1 MKRFLSYPLM
11 GLALLGFWLLLNQS
25 LAPGHI
31 LLGALIAVIALSGL
45 SALQPEPVRIRF
57 SWTMVRL
64 AGMVL
69 ADIFRSNLAVGKIIL
84 ARGKRDV
91 QAGFL
96 ELPLDMT
103 NRYGLAVLGIV
114 ITATPGTLWMQYDPA
129 RNVLLLHVLDLVDEE
144 HWIRLIKS
152 RYERLLM
159 EIFR

>member
-11 GLALLGFWLLLNQS
+11 GLALLAFWLLLNQS

-31 LLGALIAVIALSGL
+31 LLGALIAVVALSGL

-84 ARGKRDV
+84 SRGKRDV

-103 NRYGLAVLGIV
+103 NRYGLAVLSIV

-129 RNVLLLHVLDLVDEE
+129 RNVLLLHVLDLVDED

-159 EIFR
+159 EIFQ

>member
-11 GLALLGFWLLLNQS
+11 GLALLAFWLLLNQS

-31 LLGALIAVIALSGL
+31 LLGALIAVVALSGL

-57 SWTMVRL
+57 SWTMVRH

-84 ARGKRDV
+84 SRGKRDV

-103 NRYGLAVLGIV
+103 NRYGLAVLSIV

-129 RNVLLLHVLDLVDEE
+129 RNVLLLHVLDLVDED

-159 EIFR
+159 EIFQ

>member
-1 MKRFLSYPLM
+1 MRRFLSYPFM
-11 GLALLGFWLLLNQS
+11 GLALLVFWLLLNQS

-31 LLGALIAVIALSGL
+31 LLGALIAVVALSGL